1 MSIDPLFDVDRRVV
15 VVTGGMG
22 QLGRRFSQALR
33 QRGARVVVLDV
44 AMDDATVAQRYG
56 HDHDGFLFVK
66 GDVTS
71 GTSLQTALVTIENAW
86 GVPHALINNAAID
99 APPDAPPQE
108 NGPFETYPEASWDR
122 VMAVNAKGVFL
133 CAQTFGAAM
142 ARAGRGSIVN
152 IASIGGMMNGPLHAY
167 GPAKAGVIMM
177 TGNLAGE
184 WGRSGVRV
192 NSVSPGHTLTPFIRD
207 KIEAGARDPFPL
219 EDFTALGRMV
229 DPAEVAS
236 TVLFLVSDMASAITG
251 VNLAVDCGA
260 SVTGGWRPYGW
271 VPAARERT

>member
-71 GTSLQTALVTIENAW
+71 GTSLQTALVIIENAW

-108 NGPFETYPEASWDR
+108 NGPFESYPASSFDR
-122 VMAVNAKGVFL
+122 IMAVNVKGTMLCCQAIGERMAK
-133 CAQTFGAAM
+133 
-142 ARAGRGSIVN
+142 AGRGSIVN
-152 IASIGGMMNGPLHAY
+152 ICSTY
-167 GPAKAGVIMM
+167 G
-177 TGNLAGE
+177 L
-184 WGRSGVRV
+184 
-192 NSVSPGHTLTPFIRD
+192 VSPDQSLYDYRRD
-207 KIEAGARDPFPL
+207 RGETFYKPV
-219 EDFTALGRMV
+219 TYS
-229 DPAEVAS
+229 AS
-236 TVLFLVSDMASAITG
+236 KSAIL
-251 VNLAVDCGA
+251 NLTRYLA
-260 SVTGGWRPYGW
+260 
-271 VPAARERT
+271 

>member
-44 AMDDATVAQRYG
+44 AVDDATVAQRYG
-56 HDHDGFLFVK
+56 HDHDGLLFVK

-71 GTSLQTALVTIENAW
+71 GASLQAALVAVENAW
-86 GVPHALINNAAID
+86 GAPHALINNAALD
-99 APPDAPPQE
+99 APPDAPPEE
-108 NGPFETYPEASWDR
+108 NGPFESYPEASWDR

-152 IASIGGMMNGPLHAY
+152 IASIYGIVSPDQRIYDGRRQAGEPFFKPIAY
-167 GPAKAGVIMM
+167 GASKASLLNV
-177 TGNLAGE
+177 TRYLATY
-184 WGRSGVRV
+184 WASSGVRV
-192 NSVSPGHTLTPFIRD
+192 NTLTLGGVLNQQDGRFVAAYSQRVP
-207 KIEAGARDPFPL
+207 
-219 EDFTALGRMV
+219 LGRMAHEHEYDAAV
-229 DPAEVAS
+229 I
-236 TVLFLVSDMASAITG
+236 FLVSDASAYMTG
-251 VNLAVDCGA
+251 SNMIID
-260 SVTGGWRPYGW
+260 GGWTAW
-271 VPAARERT
+271 